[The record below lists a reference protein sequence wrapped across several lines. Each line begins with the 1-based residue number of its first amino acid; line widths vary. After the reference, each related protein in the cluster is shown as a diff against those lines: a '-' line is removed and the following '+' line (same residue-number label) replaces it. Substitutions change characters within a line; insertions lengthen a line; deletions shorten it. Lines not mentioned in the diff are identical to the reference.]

1 MGEGTWE
8 STVPITGHLDLPSEG
23 FRGHL
28 PRPLYLTETSLPKG
42 HPGQGVVSS
51 ERLSATGAFL
61 ELKVRPVACGDNPR
75 DRSEEEAS
83 ARKGLG
89 G

>member
-1 MGEGTWE
+1 M
-8 STVPITGHLDLPSEG
+8 
-23 FRGHL
+23 
-28 PRPLYLTETSLPKG
+28 ETSLPKG
-42 HPGQGVVSS
+42 HPSQGVVSS

-61 ELKVRPVACGDNPR
+61 ELKVRSMAYGDNPR

-89 G
+89 ISEQKRNPQHRHWLLSHLTLLLP